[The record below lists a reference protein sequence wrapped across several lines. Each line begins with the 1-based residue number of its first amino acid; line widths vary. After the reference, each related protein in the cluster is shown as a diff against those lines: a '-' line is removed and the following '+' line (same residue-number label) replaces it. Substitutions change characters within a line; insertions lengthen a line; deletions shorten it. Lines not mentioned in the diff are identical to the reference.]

1 MTLLLIRILLQL
13 QSHLVLLNAAGD
25 LLSVTFLVW
34 IYRLNSQHVP
44 SLLYVHVFKV
54 HNSHNMPTLISH
66 SLELLS
72 LFRMVDQS
80 MSLRESTET

>member
-44 SLLYVHVFKV
+44 SLMDIYIFKV
-54 HNSHNMPTLISH
+54 HNSYNMTTLISH

-72 LFRMVDQS
+72 LFGMVDQS
-80 MSLRESTET
+80 MRL